1 MENNIKHKEF
11 VSEYFINGFNATK
24 AYMKVYDVD
33 YNTAQVNGCKLLS
46 NTKIKNEIA
55 LYKEEINKKFDN
67 VNELII
73 NTLIGIIIDGS
84 EPNKIKAVNEL
95 NKMRGSH
102 IETKNIN
109 LNSDLK
115 DMFGFEKED

>member
-24 AYMKVYDVD
+24 AYMKVYDVNYD
-33 YNTAQVNGCKLLS
+33 TPKVNGCKLLT
-46 NTKIKNEIA
+46 NTNIKNEIA

-84 EPNKIKAVNEL
+84 EQIK
-95 NKMRGSH
+95 
-102 IETKNIN
+102 
-109 LNSDLK
+109 LK
-115 DMFGFEKED
+115 RLMN